1 MIQKKERKKDI
12 IQKLNERIMLLEDEY
27 AEARGSYI
35 KIEKK
40 YKELEHEYNELAD
53 NYSTLS
59 DMYHEE
65 IRKHS
70 GDKFRGY
77 RTESRVGLS
86 PEEINMYAS
95 CFSNN
100 FISSDTLTDI
110 ITEKRTAPS
119 HGDIYYKKWYI

>member
-12 IQKLNERIMLLEDEY
+12 IQKLNERINFLEDSY
-27 AEARGSYI
+27 AAARGSYI
-35 KIEKK
+35 KIEKE
-40 YKELEHEYNELAD
+40 YKKLEHEYNELAD
-53 NYSTLS
+53 NYSALS

-65 IRKHS
+65 IRKHN

-77 RTESRVGLS
+77 RTETCVGLS

-100 FISSDTLTDI
+100 LISRDTLTDI
-110 ITEKRTAPS
+110 ITDRRSAPS
-119 HGDIYYKKWYI
+119 HGDIYYKKWYL